1 MRDFRNCGPAR
12 RSVAGPAT
20 SSAVGYLVVAVGT
33 LPASVAAWW
42 SGEPVAGLVVLSLVV
57 GGYAAAIRNAPGA
70 LVTSVLGWLFLNGFA
85 SGER

>member
-1 MRDFRNCGPAR
+1 M
-12 RSVAGPAT
+12 AGPAT